1 VNRVPALDGLR
12 GVAIL
17 LVLSYHCYTHPSG
30 GFYGVDLFFVLSGFL
45 ITSLLLAEYDRT
57 GRVNLRAFYV
67 RRARRLLPALLAFL
81 IVISVALFA
90 TNQLRELEGD
100 LAAALFYATNIVR
113 AVGTSKSLPLIG
125 HLWSLAQE
133 EQFYFVWPAALL
145 LMLRRWPTKLAT
157 FLVAMLIALVL
168 YRLGL
173 LAAGAA
179 HERIYFAPDTHADP
193 LVIGCLLAAVT
204 RTRRVTVP
212 GWFAAAAAIGV
223 AALASTQTAYSI
235 WNLGMGTTAASL
247 LSAVLVAAALN
258 ERSVTGRI
266 LAFRPLIWLGLI
278 SYSLYIWQQL
288 IFKMTGENGDLTL
301 PISIVAATAS
311 YWIVEKPFRRRKPK
325 DNRKLASTESPVGGA
340 GAAEVPV
347 RLPTPFEPVPMSAS
361 ALSVPQIGQ

>member
-1 VNRVPALDGLR
+1 VSRVPALDGLR

-17 LVLSYHCYTHPSG
+17 LVLTYHCYTHPSG

-67 RRARRLLPALLAFL
+67 RRARRLIPALLAFL
-81 IVISVALFA
+81 TVISVALFA
-90 TNQLRELEGD
+90 ANQLRELEGD
-100 LAAALFYATNIVR
+100 LAAALLYATNIVR
-113 AVGTSKSLPLIG
+113 AAGTSKSLPLIG

-145 LMLRRWPTKLAT
+145 LVLRRWPTKLTT
-157 FLVAMLIALVL
+157 FLLATLVALVI
-168 YRLGL
+168 YRAGL

-179 HERIYFAPDTHADP
+179 HERLYFAPDTHADP

-204 RTRRVTVP
+204 RTRRVIVP
-212 GWFAAAAAIGV
+212 GWVAAAAAIGV
-223 AALASTQTAYSI
+223 AALAATQTPYST
-235 WNLGMGTTAASL
+235 WNLGAATTAAGL

-258 ERSVTGRI
+258 ERSIIARV
-266 LAFRPLIWLGLI
+266 LAFRPLVWLGLI

-301 PISIVAATAS
+301 PISIVVATAS
-311 YWIVEKPFRRRKPK
+311 YWFVEKPFRRRKPK
-325 DNRKLASTESPVGGA
+325 TNRELASSESPVGVPR
-340 GAAEVPV
+340 AAAAAMRVPV
-347 RLPTPFEPVPMSAS
+347 AFEPVPVSTS
-361 ALSVPQIGQ
+361 ALSAPQTVQ